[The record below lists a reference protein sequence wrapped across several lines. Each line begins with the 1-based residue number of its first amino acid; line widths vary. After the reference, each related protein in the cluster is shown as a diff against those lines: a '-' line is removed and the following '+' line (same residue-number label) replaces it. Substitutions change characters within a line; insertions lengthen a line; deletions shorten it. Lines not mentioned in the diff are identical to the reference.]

1 MKVVHIYKDDTMDEL
16 IIDSVHDLVKHSKSQ
31 GEGTFQSLYNWKY
44 SDSVIHCYGWYDGEA
59 GFENKHDL
67 PPGGTSGFLTEDSSS
82 QLLFGDIFILKYT
95 DNDSQDLQ
103 DFDISEYGEFYN
115 LSFGGF
121 SDISDESEEDPT
133 DEDMDDFIVDDET
146 HEGYGPY
153 NDDGDDG
160 DDEDDEDEGDDE
172 LKEYLKDNHGELE
185 EDTYQY

>member
-16 IIDSVHDLVKHSKSQ
+16 IIDSVHDLVTHSKSQ
-31 GEGTFQSLYNWKY
+31 GEGTLQSLYNWKY

-95 DNDSQDLQ
+95 KNDSQ

-121 SDISDESEEDPT
+121 SDISDSSGEEDPT
-133 DEDMDDFIVDDET
+133 DEDIDDFIVDDDE
-146 HEGYGPY
+146 E
-153 NDDGDDG
+153 
-160 DDEDDEDEGDDE
+160 DEDDDEGDLDELE
-172 LKEYLKDNHGELE
+172 LKEYLKDNDGELE
-185 EDTYQY
+185 EDTYEY